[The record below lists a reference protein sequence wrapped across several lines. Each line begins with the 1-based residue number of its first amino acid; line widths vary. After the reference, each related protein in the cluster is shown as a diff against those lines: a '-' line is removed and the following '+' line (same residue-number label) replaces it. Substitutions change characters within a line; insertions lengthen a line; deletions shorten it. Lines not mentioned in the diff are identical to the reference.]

1 MVVNMKS
8 LTKENKNS
16 STKIK
21 VFPRRIIL
29 TSDNPKIKEILK
41 KLEDKSIIDRIRS
54 YSETHSLWEDKGW

>member
-54 YSETHSLWEDKGW
+54 YSEIHSLWEDKGW